1 MPNIFGIK
9 IVGPAG
15 AGVLS
20 AGEILLRSLVKTSYY
35 CQGYPEYPSL
45 IKGGHNTYL
54 ITLSENSYPIN
65 SDRVDLLI
73 ALTQNALNEEH
84 NAIDDNT
91 SVICDQT
98 LKPDHEIKKLFQ
110 PGLLEI
116 AKAAGNPLTLN
127 TAALGFISQQLK
139 INPVVIWDYIKKE
152 LEGKS
157 EELLNQN
164 KSGFD
169 KAVELSQ
176 KYHTNLSLP
185 GTKNTDHKV
194 CLTGSQATG
203 LGAIAA
209 GINFY
214 AGYPMTPSSPLLHFL
229 ADHQVEYNYLVRQAE
244 DEIGAINM
252 IIGASFAGAKSMTG
266 TSGGG
271 FALMNEGLSLAAM
284 LETPIILY
292 IGMRPAPA
300 TGLPTWSSQA
310 DLLYATH
317 AGHGEFPRVIVAP
330 SDPKECYHLTYQ
342 AFVLSQRFHIP
353 VIILSDKYL
362 AENYFSIE
370 DLGKLEPVPL
380 SVELPK
386 EGQTDMYP
394 RYQFNLTG
402 IQGRTIPGIKGGEY
416 IANSDEHGSTGLVDE
431 TAQNR
436 NSANQRRLN
445 KFREIKK
452 DIPAPEVK
460 GEGDTAIIS
469 WGSNKYIVRII
480 AEELKMAHIHL
491 TYVWPLPNDIKMLL
505 ENYHRLI
512 TIENNITHQIAR
524 LITTETGLTIQLQL
538 GDDSGRP
545 LDPKSLIEQ
554 IKHES

>member
-1 MPNIFGIK
+1 MPNVFGLK
-9 IVGPAG
+9 VVGPAG
-15 AGVLS
+15 AGVIS
-20 AGEILLRSLVKTSYY
+20 AGEILLHSLVKTGYY

-45 IKGGHNTYL
+45 IKGGHNSYL
-54 ITLSENSYPIN
+54 ITLSEKPYPVNSN
-65 SDRVDLLI
+65 RVNLLI
-73 ALTQNALNEEH
+73 VLTQNALNEEH
-84 NAIDDNT
+84 HAIDDNT
-91 SVICDQT
+91 TVICDQT
-98 LKPDHEIKKLFQ
+98 LKPDHEIKKLLQ

-139 INPVVIWDYIKKE
+139 INPIVIWDHIKKE

-164 KSGFD
+164 KISFD
-169 KAVELSQ
+169 RAVELSQ

-185 GTKNTDHKV
+185 GTKNTDYKV
-194 CLTGSQATG
+194 CLTGSQAIG

-209 GINFY
+209 GLNFY
-214 AGYPMTPSSPLLHFL
+214 TGYPMTPSSTLLHFL
-229 ADHQVEYNYLVRQAE
+229 ADHQLEYNYLVRQAE
-244 DEIGAINM
+244 DEISAINM
-252 IIGASFAGAKSMTG
+252 IVGASFAGAKSMTG

-271 FALMNEGLSLAAM
+271 FALMNEGLSLAGM
-284 LETPIILY
+284 LETPIVVYL
-292 IGMRPAPA
+292 GMRPAPA
-300 TGLPTWSSQA
+300 TGLPTWTSQA
-310 DLLYATH
+310 DLLYAIN
-317 AGHGEFPRVIVAP
+317 AGHGEFPRIVLAP
-330 SDPKECYHLTYQ
+330 SDPKECYHLTHQ
-342 AFVLSQRFHIP
+342 AFTLSQRFHIP

-362 AENYFSIE
+362 AENYFSVE
-370 DLGKLEPVPL
+370 DLDKLEQVPL
-380 SVELPK
+380 SVEFPK

-402 IQGRTIPGIKGGEY
+402 TQGRTVPGIKGGEY
-416 IANSDEHGSTGLVDE
+416 LANSDEHNSTGLVDE
-431 TAQNR
+431 TAENR
-436 NSANQRRLN
+436 NGANQRRLN

-469 WGSNKYIVRII
+469 WGSNKYIARIV
-480 AEELKMAHIHL
+480 AEELKLVHIHL

-512 TIENNITHQIAR
+512 TVENNITHQIAR
-524 LITTETGLTIQLQL
+524 LITAETGLPIQLQL
-538 GDDSGRP
+538 GEDSGRP

-554 IKHES
+554 IQHES